1 MDSVVADKEL
11 EKSIKHRGHRGAP
24 RAPAAEVRLWRTGCP
39 RDLRVKVLSGIQ
51 RALGVQLRALGLVF
65 ALACTGRESA
75 SNEGPL
81 VVFTAGSL
89 ARPMRAALDSF
100 SARTGVR
107 YELESAGSLETARK
121 LTELGKI
128 PDIIALADEDVFPK
142 VLIPEH
148 ASWYVRFAE
157 NRIIIAYTD
166 RSRFAAEIDST
177 NWWQVLQRPG
187 LEIGRS
193 NPDLDPAGYRT
204 LMVFQLAERHYQ
216 SPGLA
221 AALEKAADP
230 RNMRPKEIELVALLE
245 SGDLD
250 YAWFY
255 ESMARA
261 SGVKHLELPASIDL
275 SSADERAAYAL
286 ASVRVIGSSASDT
299 VTMHG
304 APIRYAFSIPLKA
317 SHPELGARFA
327 EFLLTDGKA
336 ALQGQYLS
344 TLPNPDAVGTA
355 VPQVVQSRLSRIP

>member
-1 MDSVVADKEL
+1 MSMVRRFSCLTLIVAACSRGEVAD
-11 EKSIKHRGHRGAP
+11 
-24 RAPAAEVRLWRTGCP
+24 T
-39 RDLRVKVLSGIQ
+39 
-51 RALGVQLRALGLVF
+51 
-65 ALACTGRESA
+65 
-75 SNEGPL
+75 NGPL

-100 SARTGVR
+100 AARHGVR
-107 YELESAGSLETARK
+107 FELEAAGSLETARK

-128 PDIIALADEDVFPK
+128 PDVIALADEDVFPK
-142 VLIPEH
+142 LLVPFH
-148 ASWYVRFAE
+148 VSWYVRFAE
-157 NRIIIAYTD
+157 NRIVLAYTD

-187 LEIGRS
+187 LEIGRA

-204 LMVFQLAERHYQ
+204 LMVFQLAGTAYGEA
-216 SPGLA
+216 GLA
-221 AALEKAADP
+221 ASLEKGSPP

-261 SGVKHLELPASIDL
+261 SGVRYVRLPAAIDL
-275 SSADERAAYAL
+275 SNADFRDSYAL
-286 ASVRVIGSSASDT
+286 ASVRVIGASARDT

-317 SHPELGARFA
+317 SHHPLAERFVAYLLSDGRKALEGA
-327 EFLLTDGKA
+327 FLAPLA
-336 ALQGQYLS
+336 
-344 TLPNPDAVGTA
+344 NPDAIGSG
-355 VPQVVQSRLSRIP
+355 VPELVQSALRR

>member
-1 MDSVVADKEL
+1 MFFA
-11 EKSIKHRGHRGAP
+11 
-24 RAPAAEVRLWRTGCP
+24 
-39 RDLRVKVLSGIQ
+39 LS
-51 RALGVQLRALGLVF
+51 
-65 ALACTGRESA
+65 ALACAGGESMA
-75 SNEGPL
+75 DQGPL

-100 SARTGVR
+100 SARTGVK

-128 PDIIALADEDVFPK
+128 PDLVALADEDVFPK
-142 VLIPEH
+142 VLIPAH
-148 ASWYVRFAE
+148 ATWYVRFAE

-204 LMVFQLAERHYQ
+204 LMVFQLAERHYGV
-216 SPGLA
+216 PGLA
-221 AALEKAADP
+221 AAMERAAAP
-230 RNMRPKEIELVALLE
+230 RNIRPKEIELVALLE

-261 SGVKHLELPASIDL
+261 SGMKHLQLPAPIDL
-275 SSADERAAYAL
+275 SSADQREAYAQ
-286 ASVRVIGSSASDT
+286 ASVRVIGGSAHDT
-299 VTMHG
+299 VTMKG
-304 APIRYAFSIPLKA
+304 APIRYAFSVPLKA
-317 SHPELGARFA
+317 GHPELGERFA
-327 EFLLTDGKA
+327 AFLLTDGRS
-336 ALQGQYLS
+336 ALQGEFLS
-344 TLPNPDAVGTA
+344 LLPDPDAVGSG
-355 VPQVVQSRLSRIP
+355 VPENVQSALKR